1 MSIDDVIADRVG
13 SWKKEKLESWEN
25 SIPKTLRGYDL
36 DSLLKTRWSGKLT
49 AVQTKNFKTYL
60 DKPTM
65 FLVLCG
71 PSGMGKT
78 VMGIEVCRRLL
89 EENVC
94 STALYETAPQMFTD
108 LSFGFREDIDA
119 IDKYTSPDVLFID
132 DIGSTVM
139 SMSETR
145 KDGLWAIINQRWAM
159 GKYTIFSTNLPPI
172 SNKVTGDGE
181 REQSL
186 MSYLGDSIWDRVV
199 SSYTLITFS
208 GTSLRKK
215 QPKKRT
221 TKTTTT
227 RRSRR
232 RTSNGDESGSE

>member
-1 MSIDDVIADRVG
+1 
-13 SWKKEKLESWEN
+13 
-25 SIPKTLRGYDL
+25 
-36 DSLLKTRWSGKLT
+36 
-49 AVQTKNFKTYL
+49 
-60 DKPTM
+60 
-65 FLVLCG
+65 
-71 PSGMGKT
+71 
-78 VMGIEVCRRLL
+78 
-89 EENVC
+89 
-94 STALYETAPQMFTD
+94 
-108 LSFGFREDIDA
+108 
-119 IDKYTSPDVLFID
+119 
-132 DIGSTVM
+132 M

-232 RTSNGDESGSE
+232 RTSNGDESCSE